1 MRRRVI
7 FATDGWFLRRT
18 ILSISE
24 YKSIVF
30 KVNLLISVAAIDPGQ
45 HVDPQLKE
53 RNLRLRVA
61 AKARK
66 ERENIP
72 DDGQNNP
79 DERQSSGSTDQS
91 TPPLSRE
98 HSAATRP
105 QDEPNE
111 VIEEDNPNEVIDEDY
126 EEPRDDDDDN
136 HVQEDHEEA
145 TDSHEEEDGNNNSL
159 SEDFDFDAYE
169 GVPGKDTDNSKEIP
183 TSPLSQ
189 PGHEYLTTSEEDEI
203 QSQNVETSNLPVL
216 ADPLAV
222 HDDEEGD
229 VQDQDQQEEPN
240 PEPVSRSRIYGA
252 RRRSPED
259 INAAIAAAAG
269 GRGRGNVR
277 GRGGSGAPRLPPG
290 PSTVMTRSRSKRG
303 RRHD

>member
-1 MRRRVI
+1 MR
-7 FATDGWFLRRT
+7 LT

-45 HVDPQLKE
+45 HVDPQLNE
-53 RNLRLRVA
+53 RNLRLRVLS
-61 AKARK
+61 KARK
-66 ERENIP
+66 ERER
-72 DDGQNNP
+72 QNVPELP

-91 TPPLSRE
+91 TPNLSRE
-98 HSAATRP
+98 HSAAIRP

-111 VIEEDNPNEVIDEDY
+111 VIGEDNPNEVIDEDY
-126 EEPRDDDDDN
+126 EEGRDDDDN
-136 HVQEDHEEA
+136 HVQDGQEEA
-145 TDSHEEEDGNNNSL
+145 TNSHDEEDGNNNSL
-159 SEDFDFDAYE
+159 SEDFDFEAYE
-169 GVPGKDTDNSKEIP
+169 GAPGKDTDNSKEIP

-189 PGHEYLTTSEEDEI
+189 PGHEYLTTSEEEEI
-203 QSQNVETSNLPVL
+203 QSQNIETSNRPVL

-229 VQDQDQQEEPN
+229 VQDQEDGTDQQEQQN
-240 PEPVSRSRIYGA
+240 PAPVSRSRIYGA

-269 GRGRGNVR
+269 GRGRGYVR
-277 GRGGSGAPRLPPG
+277 GRGGSGSFRLPPG
-290 PSTVMTRSRSKRG
+290 PSTLMTRSRSRQG
-303 RRHD
+303 RKD

>member
-1 MRRRVI
+1 MR
-7 FATDGWFLRRT
+7 LT

-45 HVDPQLKE
+45 HVDPQLNE
-53 RNLRLRVA
+53 RNLRLRVLS
-61 AKARK
+61 KARK
-66 ERENIP
+66 ERER
-72 DDGQNNP
+72 QNVPELP

-91 TPPLSRE
+91 TPNLSRE
-98 HSAATRP
+98 HSAAIRP

-111 VIEEDNPNEVIDEDY
+111 VIGEDNPNEVIDEDY
-126 EEPRDDDDDN
+126 EEGRDDDDN
-136 HVQEDHEEA
+136 HVQDGQEEA
-145 TDSHEEEDGNNNSL
+145 TDSHDEEDGNNNSL
-159 SEDFDFDAYE
+159 SEDFDFEAYE
-169 GVPGKDTDNSKEIP
+169 GAPGKDTDNSKEIP

-189 PGHEYLTTSEEDEI
+189 PGHEYLTTSEEEEI
-203 QSQNVETSNLPVL
+203 QSQNIETSNLPVL

-229 VQDQDQQEEPN
+229 VQDQEDGTDQQEQQN
-240 PEPVSRSRIYGA
+240 PTPVSRSRIYGA

-269 GRGRGNVR
+269 GRGRGYVR
-277 GRGGSGAPRLPPG
+277 GRGGSGSSRLPPG
-290 PSTVMTRSRSKRG
+290 PSTVITRSRSRRG
-303 RRHD
+303 RKY

>member
-1 MRRRVI
+1 M
-7 FATDGWFLRRT
+7 
-18 ILSISE
+18 
-24 YKSIVF
+24 
-30 KVNLLISVAAIDPGQ
+30 AAIDPGQ

-111 VIEEDNPNEVIDEDY
+111 VIEEDNPNEVIDEGNDEDY
-126 EEPRDDDDDN
+126 
-136 HVQEDHEEA
+136 VQEDHEEA

-189 PGHEYLTTSEEDEI
+189 PGHEYLTTSEEEEI

-229 VQDQDQQEEPN
+229 VQDQDQQEEQN
-240 PEPVSRSRIYGA
+240 PAPVSRSRIYGA

>member
-1 MRRRVI
+1 MR
-7 FATDGWFLRRT
+7 LT
-18 ILSISE
+18 ILSIIE

-45 HVDPQLKE
+45 HVDPQLNE
-53 RNLRLRVA
+53 RNLRLRVLS
-61 AKARK
+61 KARK
-66 ERENIP
+66 ERER
-72 DDGQNNP
+72 QNVPELP

-91 TPPLSRE
+91 TPNLSRE
-98 HSAATRP
+98 HSAAIRP

-111 VIEEDNPNEVIDEDY
+111 VIGEDNPNVVNDDDY
-126 EEPRDDDDDN
+126 EEGRDDDDN
-136 HVQEDHEEA
+136 HVQDGQEEA
-145 TDSHEEEDGNNNSL
+145 TDSHDEEDGNNNSL
-159 SEDFDFDAYE
+159 SEDFDFEAYE
-169 GVPGKDTDNSKEIP
+169 GAPGKDTDNSKEIP

-189 PGHEYLTTSEEDEI
+189 PGQEYLTTSEEEEI
-203 QSQNVETSNLPVL
+203 QSQNIETSNRPVL

-229 VQDQDQQEEPN
+229 VQDQEDGTDQQEQQN
-240 PEPVSRSRIYGA
+240 PAPVSRSRIYGA

-277 GRGGSGAPRLPPG
+277 GRGGTACLPPSG
-290 PSTVMTRSRSKRG
+290 SFNCDDQIKI
-303 RRHD
+303 

>member
-1 MRRRVI
+1 MR
-7 FATDGWFLRRT
+7 LT
-18 ILSISE
+18 ILSIIE

-45 HVDPQLKE
+45 HVDPQLNE
-53 RNLRLRVA
+53 RNLRLRVLS
-61 AKARK
+61 KARK
-66 ERENIP
+66 ERER
-72 DDGQNNP
+72 QNVPELP

-91 TPPLSRE
+91 TPNLSRE
-98 HSAATRP
+98 HSAAIRP

-111 VIEEDNPNEVIDEDY
+111 VIGEDNPNEVIDEDY
-126 EEPRDDDDDN
+126 EEGRDDDDN
-136 HVQEDHEEA
+136 HVQDGQEEA
-145 TDSHEEEDGNNNSL
+145 TDSHDEEDGNNNSL
-159 SEDFDFDAYE
+159 SEDFDFEAYE
-169 GVPGKDTDNSKEIP
+169 GAPGKDTDNSKEIP

-189 PGHEYLTTSEEDEI
+189 PGQEYLTTSEEEEI
-203 QSQNVETSNLPVL
+203 QSQNIETSNRPVL

-229 VQDQDQQEEPN
+229 VQDQEDGTDQQEQQN
-240 PEPVSRSRIYGA
+240 PAPVSRSRIYGA

-277 GRGGSGAPRLPPG
+277 GRGGTARLPPG
-290 PSTVMTRSRSKRG
+290 PSTVMTRSRSSRRG
-303 RRHD
+303 RKD